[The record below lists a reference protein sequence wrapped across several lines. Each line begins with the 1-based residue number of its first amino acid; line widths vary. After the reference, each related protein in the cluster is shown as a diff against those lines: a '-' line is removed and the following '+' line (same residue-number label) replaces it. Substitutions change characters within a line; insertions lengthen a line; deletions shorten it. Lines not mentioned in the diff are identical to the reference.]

1 MFTRKKFF
9 IVLISIFSALSI
21 ITLIAGCSKNVSQP
35 VAKAPQPEV
44 DPYPYESVEG
54 DPLNARIYT
63 LDNGLRV
70 YMTVYKDAPRIQTAI
85 AVRVGSKNDP
95 VETTGLAHYL
105 EHLLFKG
112 TDEYGTIDFAKEK
125 VLIDQVI
132 DLFEVYRT
140 TTDTLARKEIYQQI
154 DSLSYEASKYA
165 IAGEY
170 DKMLSSIGTKGTN
183 AFTGNEQTVYIND
196 IPSNQIEKWLKIESE
211 RFRDPV
217 IRLFH
222 TELEVVYEEKNRS
235 MDNDRRKLSEAL
247 DTALYQKHPYGTQTT
262 LGHVEHLKNPSIQN
276 VINYFNTYY
285 VPNNMAICLSGD
297 FDPDSM
303 IRMIDAT
310 FGQFEPSEVPPFIPP
325 REDPIAEPIFK
336 EVIGPDMES
345 VLIGFRFPGAKSKE
359 ADLLLVTDYILMNSV
374 AGLIDLNLKQ
384 KQKVI
389 GPYSYTSIQNDY
401 SKHVLGGRPRQGQ
414 SLEEVKDL
422 LLSQIDLI
430 KKGEFSD
437 WLPSAVVNNLKMD
450 QIRGYES
457 NWGRAAAFMNAFI
470 EDIPWEEYVNEL
482 AELEKITKADIVS
495 FANQY
500 YGDNYVVAYKRTGE
514 DKNVKKIVKPPITP
528 IELNRQA
535 QSDFIKNISQI
546 KSREILPVFIDFDEL
561 IEETKI
567 KGDIHI
573 YYKKNVEND
582 LFNLV
587 YLVDMGSNH
596 DLVLRAAVQ
605 YLPYLGTSK
614 YTPEEFKQ
622 ELYKL
627 GCSFNVWTGEDR
639 IQIRLSGL
647 TENFEAGVK
656 LFEHLLADAQPN
668 QEALTNLTKDIL
680 KNRADQKLNKGVIL
694 NAGMFNYG
702 VYGKVSPFTNKL
714 GEEELHALSPEQL
727 IGKIKDITSYPH
739 RVLYYGPHELGALAS
754 ALSTL
759 HNTPEKYKDIPEPKT
774 FAELPTEENKIFYCD
789 YDMKQVEIIML
800 SKSVPYKKENIA
812 IRSLFNEY
820 YGGSM
825 ASVVFQTLRES
836 KALAYS
842 VYGSYYTPRKKEDSH
857 YIFSYIGTQ
866 ADKLK
871 EAMDGMFDLLNDM
884 PQSDISFNDSKEAI
898 LGQIKT
904 ERITK
909 DAILYRYE
917 SQKRMGNE
925 DRDIRK
931 DIYEQLPALKMQDL
945 MAFFEQYIKDKQY
958 TILVLGD
965 TEKLDL
971 ATLENFGSVK
981 ELSLEEIFGY

>member
-1 MFTRKKFF
+1 MFTRQKHLGALF
-9 IVLISIFSALSI
+9 LIFSALLI
-21 ITLIAGCSKNVSQP
+21 IALIAGCSKTVTKPVS
-35 VAKAPQPEV
+35 KAPKPET
-44 DPYPYESVEG
+44 DPYPYRTVEG

-63 LDNGLRV
+63 LGNGLRV

-85 AVRVGSKNDP
+85 AVRVGSKYDP
-95 VETTGLAHYL
+95 AETTGLAHYL

-112 TDEYGTIDFAKEK
+112 TDEFGTIDYAKEE

-132 DLFEVYRT
+132 DLFEVYRAT
-140 TTDTLARKEIYQQI
+140 ADTLDRKKIYHQI

-170 DKMLSSIGTKGTN
+170 DKMLSSIGATGTN
-183 AFTGNEQTVYIND
+183 AFTGNEQTVYINN
-196 IPSNQIEKWLKIESE
+196 IPSNQIEKWLEIEAE
-211 RFRDPV
+211 RFKDPV
-217 IRLFH
+217 MRLFH

-247 DTALYQKHPYGTQTT
+247 DSGIFQKHPYGTQTT
-262 LGHVEHLKNPSIQN
+262 LGDTEHLKNPSIQN

-297 FDPDSM
+297 FDPNSM

-310 FGQFEPSEVPPFIPP
+310 FGKFEPKEVPPFVPP
-325 REDPIAEPIFK
+325 REDPITGPIAK

-345 VLIGFRFPGAKSKE
+345 VLIGFRFPGVKSKE
-359 ADLLLVTDYILMNSV
+359 ADLLLITDYILMNSV

-414 SLEEVKDL
+414 TLEEVKDL

-430 KKGEFSD
+430 KKGDFPD
-437 WLPSAVVNNLKMD
+437 WLPSAVVNNLKLD
-450 QIRGYES
+450 QIRSFED
-457 NWGRAAAFMNAFI
+457 NWGRTVAFLNAFI
-470 EDIPWEEYVNEL
+470 EDTPWQQYINKL
-482 AELEKITKADIVS
+482 TELEKITKADIVA
-495 FANQY
+495 FANKY

-528 IELNRQA
+528 VELNRQA
-535 QSDFIKNISQI
+535 QSDFIKHISKI
-546 KSREILPVFIDFDEL
+546 ATREIHPVFIDFNEL
-561 IEETKI
+561 IGRADIQGKI
-567 KGDIHI
+567 PIF
-573 YYKKNVEND
+573 YKKNVENE
-582 LFNLV
+582 LFSLL

-596 DLVLRAAVQ
+596 DLILRSAVQ

-614 YTPEEFKQ
+614 YTPEEFKK

-627 GCSFNVWTGEDR
+627 GCSFNVWTSDDR
-639 IQIRLSGL
+639 IQVSLSGL
-647 TENFEAGVK
+647 TENFEAGVR

-668 QEALTNLTKDIL
+668 QEALENLIKDIL
-680 KNRADQKLNKGVIL
+680 KNRADQKLNKNVIL

-702 VYGKVSPFTNKL
+702 VYGKDSPFTNKL
-714 GEEELHALSPEQL
+714 SEGELHALTPQQL
-727 IGKIKDITSYPH
+727 IAKIKSITNYTH
-739 RVLYYGPHELGALAS
+739 RILYYGPHELDELVS
-754 ALSTL
+754 ALSGL
-759 HNTPEKYKDIPEPKT
+759 HYVSAEFNDIPKPKK
-774 FAELPTEENKIFYCD
+774 FVEQPTEENKILICD

-800 SKSVPYKKENIA
+800 SKSVPYKKDNIA
-812 IRSLFNEY
+812 VRTLFNEY

-871 EAMDGMFDLLNDM
+871 EAMDGMFDLLNNM
-884 PQSDISFNDSKEAI
+884 PQSEISFSDSKEAI
-898 LGQIKT
+898 LEQIKT

-909 DAILYRYE
+909 EAILHRYE

-925 DRDIRK
+925 GRDIRK
-931 DIYEQLPALKMQDL
+931 DIYEQLPSLEMQDL
-945 MAFFEQYIKDKQY
+945 LAFFDQYIKAKKY

-965 TEKLDL
+965 KEKLDIAAL
-971 ATLENFGSVK
+971 QNFGSVK

>member
-1 MFTRKKFF
+1 MFARKKLFV
-9 IVLISIFSALSI
+9 VLISIFSILSI
-21 ITLIAGCSKNVSQP
+21 ITLIAGCSKDVAPP
-35 VAKAPQPEV
+35 VAKAPQPEA
-44 DPYPYESVEG
+44 DPYPYKLVEG

-63 LDNGLRV
+63 LDNGLKV

-85 AVRVGSKNDP
+85 AIRVGSKYDP
-95 VETTGLAHYL
+95 KETTGLAHYL

-112 TDEYGTIDFAKEK
+112 TDEYGTIDYAKEK

-140 TTDTLARKEIYQQI
+140 TADTLARKEIYQQI

-170 DKMLSSIGTKGTN
+170 DKMLSAIGAKGTN

-196 IPSNQIEKWLKIESE
+196 IPSNQIEKWLKIEAE
-211 RFRDPV
+211 RFNDPV
-217 IRLFH
+217 MRLFH

-247 DTALYQKHPYGTQTT
+247 NSAIYPKHPYGTQTT
-262 LGHVEHLKNPSIQN
+262 LGDIEHLKNPSIQN
-276 VINYFNTYY
+276 VVNYFNTYY

-310 FGQFEPSEVPPFIPP
+310 FGKFEPKEVPPFNPP
-325 REDPIAEPIFK
+325 KEDPITEPVVK

-345 VLIGFRFPGAKSKE
+345 VLIGYRFPGAKSKE
-359 ADLLLVTDYILMNSV
+359 ADLLLMTDYTLMNSV

-389 GPYSYTSIQNDY
+389 GPYSYSSIQNDY

-414 SLEEVKDL
+414 TLEEVKDL
-422 LLSQIDLI
+422 LLSQIELV
-430 KKGEFSD
+430 KKGEFPD

-450 QIRGYES
+450 QIRGYER
-457 NWGRAAAFMNAFI
+457 NWGRTRAFLNAFI
-470 EDIPWEEYVNEL
+470 EEISWDEYINQL
-482 AELEKITKADIVS
+482 AELEKITKADIVN
-495 FANQY
+495 FANKY

-528 IELNRQA
+528 VELNRQA
-535 QSDFIKNISQI
+535 QSEFIKSMSQMTS
-546 KSREILPVFIDFDEL
+546 KEIHPVFIDFNEL
-561 IEETKI
+561 IEKTNI
-567 KGDIHI
+567 KGNVPIH
-573 YYKKNVEND
+573 YKKNIENE
-582 LFNLV
+582 LFRLA

-596 DLVLRAAVQ
+596 DLMLRSAVQ

-614 YTPEEFKQ
+614 YSPEEFKK

-639 IQIRLSGL
+639 IQISLSGL
-647 TENFEAGVK
+647 MENFEAGVE
-656 LFEHLLADAQPN
+656 LFEHLLADAQPH
-668 QEALTNLTKDIL
+668 QEALQNLTKDIL
-680 KNRADQKLNKGVIL
+680 KNRADQKLNKGTIL
-694 NAGMFNYG
+694 NSGMFNYG
-702 VYGKVSPFTNKL
+702 VYGKKSPFTNKL
-714 GEEELHALSPEQL
+714 SEEQL
-727 IGKIKDITSYPH
+727 LGLTPQPLIDKIKNITNYPH
-739 RVLYYGPHELGALAS
+739 RILYYGPLEIGELAAVL
-754 ALSTL
+754 TRL
-759 HNTPEKYKDIPEPKT
+759 HHTPDTYKEIPQAIE
-774 FAELPTEENKIFYCD
+774 FVELPTEENKIFICN

-800 SKSVPYKKENIA
+800 SKSVPYNKDNIA
-812 IRSLFNEY
+812 VRSLFNEY

-836 KALAYS
+836 QALAYS

-866 ADKLK
+866 ADKLQ
-871 EAMDGMFDLLNDM
+871 EAMNGMFGLLNDM
-884 PQSDISFNDSKEAI
+884 PQSEISFNDSKEAI
-898 LGQIKT
+898 LEQIKT

-931 DIYEQLPALKMQDL
+931 DIYEQLPSLQMQDL
-945 MAFFEQYIKDKQY
+945 MTFFEQYIKDKKY

-965 TEKLDL
+965 TEKLDI
-971 ATLENFGSVK
+971 ATLENFGAVK
-981 ELSLEEIFGY
+981 ELSLEEVFGY